1 MAVPRKQNRVLLTN
15 SRKSGTFSLIYIYI
29 SFHEIIQ
36 SRNNTI
42 VVRYLARRTRTILKW
57 KRHSWPIEE
66 KPGPEINFQYNA
78 CLALFPDYDLIVAS
92 SRSTVYA
99 IRANDIRTHAY
110 MYIYIYISFYTLGGT
125 LPYVAEALLCRILT
139 TLLPLA
145 RRTRLWKSSH
155 RTHVAR
161 NDGVWR

>member
-15 SRKSGTFSLIYIYI
+15 SRKSGTFSLIYIYP
-29 SFHEIIQ
+29 
-36 SRNNTI
+36 RNNTI
-42 VVRYLARRTRTILKW
+42 TRPWFDILLDERGRSWNENAILGRSKRNPGRKLISNTTLASRYSLITIS
-57 KRHSWPIEE
+57 SWLHHDPPCMQFVLTI
-66 KPGPEINFQYNA
+66 
-78 CLALFPDYDLIVAS
+78 
-92 SRSTVYA
+92 YA
-99 IRANDIRTHAY
+99 HMHTC
-110 MYIYIYISFYTLGGT
+110 IYISFYTLGGT